1 MARAKQSKSPAPK
14 KKPAPVGAPRV
25 KSVQKPRSQRL
36 REKGRAAISLI
47 RKRRAT
53 LADDFLDVGEAL
65 RVLKSEGMFE
75 ALGRADFDDVCARDL
90 DLTESTVDAMIAL
103 SDRIAH
109 DLERDLGRDRAS
121 ALLALIDAVP
131 ADDRPLNLLD
141 ATLQLPTGGKLVVR
155 GATAAEVREAARSFR
170 LVRGAKQ
177 GKRSRGFTTTP
188 DEKRRFTV
196 VEKRWRAR
204 RDLASVVHTRLVAS
218 RREHGA
224 EVDVRLPLEIWER
237 IELPPAPKPPR

>member
-14 KKPAPVGAPRV
+14 KKSAPVAPA
-25 KSVQKPRSQRL
+25 KSKTSAKPRSQRL
-36 REKGRAAISLI
+36 REKGKAAISLI

-65 RVLKSEGMFE
+65 RTLKGDGMFE
-75 ALGRADFDDVCARDL
+75 ALGRADFDDLCARDL
-90 DLTESTVDAMIAL
+90 DLTESTADAMIAL

-109 DLERDLGRDRAS
+109 ELERDLGRDRAS
-121 ALLALIDAVP
+121 ALLALVDAVP
-131 ADDRPLNLLD
+131 EDDRPLNLLD
-141 ATLQLPTGGKLVVR
+141 ATLQLPTGGRLVVR
-155 GATAAEVREAARSFR
+155 GATAAEVREAARCYR

-188 DEKRRFTV
+188 DEKRRFTA

-204 RDLASVVHTRLVAS
+204 RDLASVLHTRLVAS

-224 EVDVRLPLEIWER
+224 EVDVRLPLEVWER
-237 IELPPAPKPPR
+237 IELPSLGKR

>member
-1 MARAKQSKSPAPK
+1 MARPKQSKSPAAK
-14 KKPAPVGAPRV
+14 KKPGTAAAAKAKPPQ
-25 KSVQKPRSQRL
+25 KSRSQRL

-65 RVLKSEGMFE
+65 RALKGDGVFE
-75 ALGRADFDDVCARDL
+75 ALGRADFDELCARDL
-90 DLTESTVDAMIAL
+90 DLAESTVDAMIAL
-103 SDRIAH
+103 SDRIGH

-121 ALLALIDAVP
+121 ALLALVDAVP

-188 DEKRRFTV
+188 DEKRRFTA

-204 RDLASVVHTRLVAS
+204 RDLAGVVHTRLVAS

-224 EVDVRLPLEIWER
+224 EVDVRLPLELWER
-237 IELPPAPKPPR
+237 IELPAPPKR

>member
-1 MARAKQSKSPAPK
+1 MSRLKPSKPPAPK
-14 KKPAPVGAPRV
+14 KKPAVAVAAKVKPAP
-25 KSVQKPRSQRL
+25 KPRSLRL
-36 REKGRAAISLI
+36 RDKGRAAISLI

-65 RVLKSEGMFE
+65 RILKGEGMFE

-90 DLTESTVDAMIAL
+90 DLAESTADAMISL
-103 SDRIAH
+103 SERIERE
-109 DLERDLGRDRAS
+109 LEKELGRDRSS

-131 ADDRPLNLLD
+131 EDDRPMNLLD
-141 ATLQLPTGGKLVVR
+141 ATIQLPTGGKLVVR

-188 DEKRRFTV
+188 EEKRRFTA

-204 RDLASVVHTRLVAS
+204 RDLAGVVHTRLVAS

-224 EVDVRLPLEIWER
+224 EVDVRLPLEVWER
-237 IELPPAPKPPR
+237 IELPNPPKQPR